1 MSSGIQILSL
11 LVSFGYGMVFY
22 LVSRFNRFIVAKK
35 RVFVQLVF
43 STILVID
50 LVILYIFMMY
60 KINSGNIHPYFVGMV
75 VLGYILMYFK
85 YKKCKDCV
93 KRRKLHN

>member
-35 RVFVQLVF
+35 SVFVQLVF

-85 YKKCKDCV
+85 YKKCKECV